1 MAEMND
7 LVVIGAGL
15 YGLMAAKTYLD
26 VHPHA
31 TVELL
36 EANQS
41 VGGVWG
47 RDRLCRGV
55 KTNSIA
61 GSYAYSDFPM
71 SESRFGVK
79 WHQHVPGEVVYK
91 YFGAFATQFDLHRRI
106 RLSCCVRTVE
116 KCSDGSWS
124 ISATENG
131 QHVQVSTRRLIV
143 ATGLASEAVMPEYPG
158 SSSFERPVLHCKDL
172 ASHHELY
179 HTATTV
185 AVVGGSKSA
194 WDAAYQFASLGTR
207 VHWILRKSGHGP
219 ARLLP
224 AQTTPFRLWM
234 EKIVTTRFMTWLSP
248 CPWDDADGSGWMPR
262 FLQRT
267 TVGQWV
273 SRHLWAWFSTT
284 CLQDP
289 ALVRNAETRKL
300 QPQASNTPFS
310 PAGGFSARNYPP
322 DFFQY
327 IDSGMIQIHT
337 ADLDHLAPAGVIQL
351 HDGPAL
357 QVDALVVSGGWQ
369 HWPTIKF
376 LPGEVHD
383 KMGFPRTRG
392 ARNPQAERIDREIL
406 RQFQFLNNGIMDK
419 EATAAA
425 ADAADTA
432 ATLPHRDDAPWR
444 LYRFM
449 VPPAFI
455 NDRSIG
461 FAGFV
466 ATTLNTVCAQTQAL
480 WLTAYFSSSGDRR
493 NGLSDGDDAKLPLPA
508 GRGTPERIWRDTLVH
523 SQFSQWRYP
532 GSFGHRFPICFY
544 EGLPY
549 VDLLL
554 KDLGLRSP
562 GRPPTPPTASS
573 PDASDT
579 DDVICH
585 LSATNAKGHAVVAAG
600 DKISIQWTTWP
611 DSHHEPVISYLADGG
626 ASCLTV
632 DKTTLEFFKIDGI
645 GLVDESSPPP
655 PSIWGDD
662 ELIANNNSW
671 LVGIPS
677 TIARGYYVLRHE
689 LIALL
694 GAGSENGA
702 QKYMSTSRSRGP
714 ALSSRQAYWI
724 RSCAV
729 GKEQHL
735 EAVIGVG
742 AKIATN

>member
-7 LVVIGAGL
+7 MVVIGAGL

-26 VHPHA
+26 VNPTS
-31 TVELL
+31 TVEIL
-36 EANQS
+36 EASRS

-71 SESRFGVK
+71 SEARFGVK

-91 YFGAFATQFDLHRRI
+91 YFEAFATQYDLHRRI
-106 RLSCCVRTVE
+106 RLSCRVKTVE
-116 KCSDGSWS
+116 KCPDGSWS
-124 ISATENG
+124 ISAIEDNRPITIN
-131 QHVQVSTRRLIV
+131 TRRLIV
-143 ATGLASEAVMPEYPG
+143 ATGLASEPVMPQYPG
-158 SSSFERPVLHCKDL
+158 ASSFERPLLHCKDL

-179 HTATTV
+179 NTAKTV

-194 WDAAYQFASLGTR
+194 WDTAYQFASLGTR

-224 AQTTPFRLWM
+224 AQATPFRLWM

-248 CPWDDADGSGWMPR
+248 CPWGDTDGNGGGWMPR
-262 FLQRT
+262 FLQGT
-267 TVGQWV
+267 TTGQWI

-289 ALVRNAETRKL
+289 ALVRSAETRKL
-300 QPQASNTPFS
+300 QPQAIKPFT

-337 ADLDHLAPAGVIQL
+337 ADIDGLAAPGSVHLR
-351 HDGPAL
+351 DGPSL
-357 QVDALVVSGGWQ
+357 EVDALIVSGGWQ

-376 LPGEVHD
+376 LPAEVHEQ
-383 KMGFPRTRG
+383 MGFPRTQG

-419 EATAAA
+419 DAAAAAAAVAATAA
-425 ADAADTA
+425 DTKV
-432 ATLPHRDDAPWR
+432 PHRDDAPWR

-466 ATTLNTVCAQTQAL
+466 ATTLNAVCAQTQAL
-480 WLTAYFSSSGDRR
+480 WLTAYFSSSSSSSSS
-493 NGLSDGDDAKLPLPA
+493 SDDNRSTNPNNLPTSLPV
-508 GRGTPERIWRDTLVH
+508 GRGTPDQIWRDTLVH

-532 GSFGHRFPICFY
+532 GSFGHRFPIAFY

-554 KDLGLRSP
+554 KDLGLRV
-562 GRPPTPPTASS
+562 RR
-573 PDASDT
+573 
-579 DDVICH
+579 
-585 LSATNAKGHAVVAAG
+585 K
-600 DKISIQWTTWP
+600 
-611 DSHHEPVISYLADGG
+611 DG
-626 ASCLTV
+626 
-632 DKTTLEFFKIDGI
+632 
-645 GLVDESSPPP
+645 
-655 PSIWGDD
+655 
-662 ELIANNNSW
+662 
-671 LVGIPS
+671 
-677 TIARGYYVLRHE
+677 VLRE
-689 LIALL
+689 WFESYGPEDYCGIVGEWLALWR
-694 GAGSENGA
+694 GNG
-702 QKYMSTSRSRGP
+702 
-714 ALSSRQAYWI
+714 
-724 RSCAV
+724 
-729 GKEQHL
+729 GKVE
-735 EAVIGVG
+735 
-742 AKIATN
+742 